1 MNKTV
6 PVLKG
11 KIHIKCYIKV
21 ANKIQCIINTEEG
34 GKGRAIPERE
44 YLS

>member
-6 PVLKG
+6 PGLKG
-11 KIHIKCYIKV
+11 EIHIKCYIKV

-34 GKGRAIPERE
+34 GKGRSIRGRE